1 LAMEAWNRKGP
12 LSNDRKCRAAA
23 AVRSGGDGFELTVE
37 VAMSTQEKTIAEA
50 TVRAEFGY
58 VSPDELRFDPNNPR
72 FGGELLRKRQEQIQE
87 LLIGK
92 PYYAS
97 ELIDSF
103 LENGF
108 IGYEP
113 LVVRKEDGLY
123 VVLEGNRR
131 LAAVKHIL
139 QNRSEYET
147 AENKEKINSLEEIP
161 VLKFPDIGASQDAA
175 QRIYLGVR
183 HLFGYREWPPLSKA
197 KFLHREIKEL
207 GDIDRVVRELGIT
220 KSDIQRYLTPYRVLL
235 KTESDIPEGKDFWL
249 LGESLTRSGVRK
261 YVQLDVN
268 RKTVQVNHV
277 NTKKVSHLL
286 DFVYGK
292 YNKSKRTRDPSTAR
306 ISDTRQLKDLA
317 RALGSDDASAALE
330 LGHDLQLALMLVETR
345 EESIKRLKRLLR
357 ELTALFKDGLRLRA
371 RVQAEKDVLDTF
383 KDFEEAAKSYLENV
397 DTDI

>member
-1 LAMEAWNRKGP
+1 
-12 LSNDRKCRAAA
+12 
-23 AVRSGGDGFELTVE
+23 
-37 VAMSTQEKTIAEA
+37 
-50 TVRAEFGY
+50 
-58 VSPDELRFDPNNPR
+58 
-72 FGGELLRKRQEQIQE
+72 
-87 LLIGK
+87 
-92 PYYAS
+92 
-97 ELIDSF
+97 
-103 LENGF
+103 
-108 IGYEP
+108 
-113 LVVRKEDGLY
+113 
-123 VVLEGNRR
+123 
-131 LAAVKHIL
+131 
-139 QNRSEYET
+139 
-147 AENKEKINSLEEIP
+147 
-161 VLKFPDIGASQDAA
+161 
-175 QRIYLGVR
+175 
-183 HLFGYREWPPLSKA
+183 
-197 KFLHREIKEL
+197 
-207 GDIDRVVRELGIT
+207 VRELGIT

-277 NTKKVSHLL
+277 NAKKVSHLL

-371 RVQAEKDVLDTF
+371 RAQAEKDVLDTF
-383 KDFEEAAKSYLENV
+383 RDFEKAAKSYLENV

>member
-1 LAMEAWNRKGP
+1 
-12 LSNDRKCRAAA
+12 
-23 AVRSGGDGFELTVE
+23 VE

-50 TVRAEFGY
+50 IVRAEFGY
-58 VSPDELRFDPNNPR
+58 VSPDELQFDPNNPR

-139 QNRSEYET
+139 QNRTQYET
-147 AENKEKINSLEEIP
+147 AENKGKINSLEEIP
-161 VLKFPDIGASQDAA
+161 VLKFPDIGAGQDAA

-277 NTKKVSHLL
+277 NAKKVSHLL

-371 RVQAEKDVLDTF
+371 RAQAEKDVLDTF
-383 KDFEEAAKSYLENV
+383 RDFEKAAKSYLENV

>member
-1 LAMEAWNRKGP
+1 MSAQDK
-12 LSNDRKCRAAA
+12 
-23 AVRSGGDGFELTVE
+23 AVG
-37 VAMSTQEKTIAEA
+37 EA
-50 TVRAEFGY
+50 TVRAEFAY
-58 VSPDELRFDPNNPR
+58 VSPDELRFDTQNPR
-72 FGGELLRKRQEQIQE
+72 FGGELSRKSQDQIQE

-108 IGYEP
+108 ISYEP
-113 LVVRKEDGLY
+113 LVVRKEQGVF

-139 QNRSEYET
+139 QNRPKYET
-147 AENKEKINSLEEIP
+147 VENKEKIDSLSEIP
-161 VLKFPDIGASQDAA
+161 VLKFPNVGTGQEAN

-197 KFLHREIKEL
+197 KFLHREIKAL

-235 KTESDIPEGKDFWL
+235 KTDSDIPEGKDFWL
-249 LGESLTRSGVRK
+249 LGEALTRSGVRK
-261 YVQLDVN
+261 YVQLDVD

-277 NTKKVSHLL
+277 DTRNVNHLL
-286 DFVYGK
+286 DFLYGK
-292 YNKSKRTRDPSTAR
+292 YNKPKKTRDPSTAR
-306 ISDTRQLKDLA
+306 ISDTRQLKDLN

-345 EESIKRLKRLLR
+345 EESVKRLKRLLR
-357 ELTALFKDGLRLRA
+357 ELATLFKDGLRLQN
-371 RVQAEKDVLDTF
+371 RVQSEKEVLDAF
-383 KDFEEAAKSYLENV
+383 KVFEKAAKSYLENV
-397 DTDI
+397 DTDV